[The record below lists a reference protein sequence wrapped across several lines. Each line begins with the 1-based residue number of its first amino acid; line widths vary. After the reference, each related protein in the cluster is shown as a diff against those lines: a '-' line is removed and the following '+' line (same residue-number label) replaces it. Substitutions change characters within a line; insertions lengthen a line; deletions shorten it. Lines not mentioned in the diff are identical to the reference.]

1 MTRLLILT
9 TMIFYWATSVV
20 ATPIELFRYAS
31 PIVQHFAKKDYK
43 GGNQNWSMA
52 QDNNGF
58 VYVGNSNGLLQF
70 DGIRWKK
77 YVLPGASIVRVVF
90 ADGNRIYTGSLGDFG
105 YWERDENYNLHYTS
119 ISKLMTP
126 KEFGDEE
133 IWWIVKFNNRVF
145 FQSFGSTYA
154 YDGKS
159 VEIVVSN
166 LGLILPP
173 FVVNGHLYVQSSDSG
188 LYEIGNGNTTFIP
201 GSELFKGKSIQMME
215 TFSDSSR
222 ILIGTEKNGLY
233 IMKDNNIEEW
243 KTTANDHL
251 KSYILNRGIKLNNH
265 LFAVGTILGG
275 VFIINEDGQILSQIN
290 SESGLSNNTVLSF
303 LLDKKNNLWVGLD
316 NGIDLLKINS
326 PHYSFS
332 DVTGNIG
339 SVYTAVIHDET
350 LYLGTNRGVFYKKFH
365 KDGGPANNYFT
376 LIPGSQG
383 QVWALSVIDSTLFCG
398 HNNSTYVIKNHTLT
412 KISNVSGGYSFLLY
426 PYNNNYLVQGAYNG
440 LFVYKKENG
449 GWKYSHSIAGYDKLS
464 KILAFERAN
473 VLWVSHP
480 YKGLFRMELSDNL
493 EQVKEIRVFSPEAKT
508 YINVLNSK
516 IVFSSDSGFVYYD
529 DIQNSFFELSS
540 VNEALGEYARN
551 AHLLYAANDNYW
563 IFKEGECIRAEM
575 DEKQVFDVDDDV
587 ANNILE
593 YIIPGHENIYVMD
606 TSYTFLLLDNGFTVF
621 NNAWIDMN
629 PEYKPEVLLRE
640 INFRKNDG
648 EKLSKYPIDRSI
660 PFSFN
665 HVAVQIAYPEY
676 TLNTDLLYKL
686 EGYHEQWVRSER
698 EDEIVFQNLPYGVY
712 TLKVKP
718 DLSSTTKEISIPIVI
733 SPPYYKS
740 TLAQL
745 VYWAI
750 FIMLLIVMIVMYR
763 KKIRRIQEK
772 HEFERRRLLERE
784 AAENERKLAEVRN
797 ENLRNEIRLRNSKL
811 AKSTFSLIHKNSTL
825 IMVKEELTRIKDELG
840 VRFPSKHF
848 NRLVKSIDD
857 DLSSEKDWRMFEQSF
872 SDVHENF
879 LQKLKMEYPDL
890 TPADIQLCAY
900 LKMNLSSKEIASLLN
915 ITIRGVEIRR
925 YRLRKKLHMEH
936 DKNLVEFIM
945 AY

>member
-1 MTRLLILT
+1 MIRHLILFII
-9 TMIFYWATSVV
+9 IFCWAIGVIAS
-20 ATPIELFRYAS
+20 PIDLFTYAS
-31 PIVQHFAKKDYK
+31 PIVKHFTKKDYK
-43 GGNQNWSMA
+43 GGNQNWSMT
-52 QDNNGF
+52 QDENGF

-77 YVLPGASIVRVVF
+77 FALPNGSIVRAVF

-105 YWERDENYNLHYTS
+105 YWEMDENYNLHYTS
-119 ISKLMTP
+119 ISKLLMS

-133 IWWIVKFNNRVF
+133 IWWIVKYNNRIF
-145 FQSFGSTYA
+145 FQSFGTTYA

-173 FVVNGHLYVQSSDSG
+173 FVVNGQMYVQSSDSG
-188 LYEIGNGNTTFIP
+188 LYTIGNGKPSFVP
-201 GSELFKGKSIQMME
+201 GSELLKGKSIQMME
-215 TFSDSSR
+215 TFSDSYR

-233 IMKDNNIEEW
+233 IMNNNTIEEW
-243 KTTANDHL
+243 KTTANTHL
-251 KSYILNRGIKLNNH
+251 ITHVLNRGIKISDQV
-265 LFAVGTILGG
+265 FAIGTILGG

-326 PHYSFS
+326 PQYSFS

-339 SVYTAVIHDET
+339 SVYTAVIHEGT
-350 LYLGTNRGVFYKKFH
+350 LFLGTNRGVFYKKFLRN
-365 KDGGPANNYFT
+365 GGPTNNHFT
-376 LIPGSQG
+376 LIPDSQG
-383 QVWALSVIDSTLFCG
+383 QVWTLSVIDNTLFCG
-398 HNNSTYVIKNHTLT
+398 HNNSTYIIKDHTLN
-412 KISNVSGGYSFLLY
+412 KISNVSGGYSFILY
-426 PYNNNYLVQGAYNG
+426 PYNSNYLVQGAYNG

-449 GWKYSHSIAGYDKLS
+449 DWKYSHSIAGFNKLS

-480 YKGLFRMELSDNL
+480 YKGLYRMELSDNL
-493 EQVKEIRVFSPEAKT
+493 EEVKDITAFSAETKT
-508 YINVLNSK
+508 YINILNNK

-540 VNEALGEYARN
+540 VNDALGEYARN
-551 AHLLYAANDNYW
+551 AHLLHDTNDRYW
-563 IFKEGECIRAEM
+563 IFKEGECVKVVM
-575 DEKQVFDVDDDV
+575 DEKQVFDVDGGV

-593 YIIPGHENIYVMD
+593 FIIPGHENIYVMD
-606 TSYTFLLLDNGFTVF
+606 SMYTFLLLDNGFAVF
-621 NNAWIDMN
+621 NNSWVDLN

-640 INFRKNDG
+640 INFLNNDG
-648 EKLSKYPIDRSI
+648 EKLSKYPADKTV
-660 PFSFN
+660 PFRYN
-665 HVAVQIAYPEY
+665 HVAVQVAYPEFA
-676 TLNTDLLYKL
+676 LNKDLLYKL
-686 EGYHEQWVRSER
+686 EGYNEHWMRSER
-698 EDEIVFQNLPYGVY
+698 EDEIVFQNLPFGKY
-712 TLKVKP
+712 TLKIKP
-718 DLSSTTKEISIPIVI
+718 DISPAANELSMDIVI
-733 SPPYYKS
+733 NPPFYKS
-740 TLAQL
+740 ALAQ
-745 VYWAI
+745 VFY
-750 FIMLLIVMIVMYR
+750 IVMFISLLSALIILQGR
-763 KKIRRIQEK
+763 KIKRIQK
-772 HEFERRRLLERE
+772 RHELERRSLLERE
-784 AAENERKLAEVRN
+784 AAENERKLAEIRN
-797 ENLRNEIRLRNSKL
+797 ENLRNEIKLRNSKL

-825 IMVKEELTRIKDELG
+825 IMVKQELTKIKDELG
-840 VRFPSKHF
+840 VRLPSKHF

-857 DLSSEKDWRMFEQSF
+857 DLSSEKDWGMFEQSF

-879 LQKLKMEYPDL
+879 LQKLKGEYPDL